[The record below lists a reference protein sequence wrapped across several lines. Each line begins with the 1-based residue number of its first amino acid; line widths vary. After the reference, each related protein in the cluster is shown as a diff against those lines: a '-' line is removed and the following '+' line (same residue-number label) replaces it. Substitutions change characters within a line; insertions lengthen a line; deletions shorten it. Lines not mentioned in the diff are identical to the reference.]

1 MYGAVLARARPDE
14 YFVVT
19 RPRGRPP
26 VWTWQIQRR
35 PQPLGIMISG
45 TDFKTETA
53 AKLAGEKALVEILDR
68 LADEEGHAS

>member
-1 MYGAVLARARPDE
+1 M
-14 YFVVT
+14 
-19 RPRGRPP
+19 
-26 VWTWQIQRR
+26 
-35 PQPLGIMISG
+35 SG